1 MSKIK
6 RDRSSIK
13 VSLPKKKVEKYLKF
27 FNLSSIKKAKENQLK
42 DLFIKIIDD
51 FLTGYLS
58 LDEFSSI
65 SNYLWWKG
73 VVMSGKGKVN
83 KEFYNLLQMAGELSF
98 YIRGK
103 TKKVRKTA
111 LRILDLVFDYYSKSK
126 QQ

>member
-6 RDRSSIK
+6 RDKSSIK
-13 VSLPKKKVEKYLKF
+13 ISFPKKKVEKYLKF

-73 VVMSGKGKVN
+73 VVMSRKGKVN

-103 TKKVRKTA
+103 TKEVRKTA
-111 LRILDLVFDYYSKSK
+111 LRILDLVFDYYSKFK